1 MFSASFQGSSIH
13 FEYVLSAAK
22 PRRSMDGSE
31 KVRGGRGVDHILE
44 MDSRNSSL
52 DNKLLMYRNVWEK
65 VPNLSKNTPCRNLV
79 LQYVVIFS
87 ELHGNSRW
95 LAATLSQWKWFFF
108 RPT

>member
-52 DNKLLMYRNVWEK
+52 DNKLLIGMCGKR
-65 VPNLSKNTPCRNLV
+65 CR
-79 LQYVVIFS
+79 IFQRI
-87 ELHGNSRW
+87 H
-95 LAATLSQWKWFFF
+95 LAEI
-108 RPT
+108 